1 MTTPYLAEL
10 LVEFRGAEL
19 RREAARA
26 RDAALIRCCRPSA
39 AARMARRA
47 GGAVTWLRAL
57 GSGSP
62 TTCCA
67 PA

>member
-10 LVEFRGAEL
+10 LVEARGTEL

-26 RDAALIRCCRPSA
+26 RLATLVRCCRPSA

-47 GGAVTWLRAL
+47 GAAVTRLRTIR
-57 GSGSP
+57 SGST